1 MLVNQPLYHLTI
13 EHPPRFRARQ
23 VIQYIIAKYI
33 LSATTQYYLVEV
45 RMRCFVQYFTLL
57 VDYFGVQTLYS
68 LFRVRDQ
75 FT

>member
-1 MLVNQPLYHLTI
+1 MLINQPLYDLTVQQLS
-13 EHPPRFRARQ
+13 RFRARQ

-33 LSATTQYYLVEV
+33 LSATTQYNLVEV
-45 RMRCFVQYFTLL
+45 RMRCFIQYFTLL

-75 FT
+75 LA